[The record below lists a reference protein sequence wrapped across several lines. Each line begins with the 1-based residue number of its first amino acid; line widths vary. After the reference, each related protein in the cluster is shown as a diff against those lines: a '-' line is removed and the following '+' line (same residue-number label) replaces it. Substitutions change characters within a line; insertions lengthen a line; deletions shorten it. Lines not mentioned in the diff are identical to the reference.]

1 MINFPHFPNSDGDQ
15 NSEKCESVNNM
26 RIFTIL
32 PILRITA
39 HALKVDQNVTNGF
52 GIYISL
58 VASHAAAAAQSTD
71 ARIIITRE
79 EVCRGNEVDTPRVN
93 ISNFRQE
100 NS

>member
-1 MINFPHFPNSDGDQ
+1 M
-15 NSEKCESVNNM
+15 NNM

-58 VASHAAAAAQSTD
+58 VASHAAAQSTD

-93 ISNFRQE
+93 ISNFRQ
-100 NS
+100 